1 MKYLNRR
8 IAAILVVTLIC
19 LLSACGQQQIALDYG
34 DEIAF
39 EADLNA
45 GKNLVG
51 KTVSFV
57 AAELHPQ
64 SLYGYDIWAGEHLN
78 FISGENPD
86 IEVGQTVTVK
96 VTGVESAIGSWLI
109 RYEKVNA
116 AADENTIYAT
126 EANST
131 EEKEDAEELQ
141 PLAITDHGYYIDPPY
156 SGADTAYLHYCG
168 MIYNPNEAVMAS
180 YPKITVTVSN
190 PDGTVIATD
199 YCTGFGVMPEDTV
212 TLIGMMRIPIG
223 RITDE
228 TMFYMQ
234 LSADNYV
241 SANLKQIPRA
251 TNFKIEHI
259 TEQPGSQNFVTGTI
273 TNLTAHKVDMVN
285 LSMIMRKDGKI
296 VYMENT
302 FIDDLLPDD
311 PIAFQFDRYSAW
323 PEHDTVEISA
333 QAW

>member
-1 MKYLNRR
+1 MKYLNRQ
-8 IAAILVVTLIC
+8 ITAILVVTLIC
-19 LLSACGQQQIALDYG
+19 LLSACGQQQVALDYG

-64 SLYGYDIWAGEHLN
+64 SPYGYNIWAGEHLN

-131 EEKEDAEELQ
+131 EEKEDAEEPR
-141 PLAITDHGYYIDPPY
+141 PLEISDYGYYADPPR
-156 SGADTAYLHYCG
+156 SGADTIDLHYCG
-168 MIYNPNEAVMAS
+168 MVHSPNEALMMS
-180 YPKITVTVSN
+180 YPK
-190 PDGTVIATD
+190 
-199 YCTGFGVMPEDTV
+199 
-212 TLIGMMRIPIG
+212 R
-223 RITDE
+223 
-228 TMFYMQ
+228 
-234 LSADNYV
+234 
-241 SANLKQIPRA
+241 
-251 TNFKIEHI
+251 
-259 TEQPGSQNFVTGTI
+259 
-273 TNLTAHKVDMVN
+273 
-285 LSMIMRKDGKI
+285 
-296 VYMENT
+296 
-302 FIDDLLPDD
+302 
-311 PIAFQFDRYSAW
+311 
-323 PEHDTVEISA
+323 
-333 QAW
+333 